1 MTLRMADVAK
11 KANVSEATVSR
22 VFNDKQGVS
31 DKTRAAVLAALD
43 ALGYDRP
50 SLLRGER
57 TRLVGLVLPELQNP
71 IFPLFAEAV
80 AGGIAMRGLTPV
92 LCATAAG
99 GMSEPAFVEMLLQ
112 QQVAGVVFFGGVQG
126 EPEAPHAHFAR
137 LHERKVPVVIV
148 NPTVEGLGF
157 PSVSVDDV
165 AAVELAWGH
174 LRSLG
179 HTRIGIVL
187 GPEGHLPSDR
197 KQRAF
202 DRLVRA
208 DAADVDCATRHAI
221 FSIEG
226 GAAATRQLLDA
237 RMTAGIYASDPL
249 ALGGI
254 REVRRA
260 GLRVPEDFSVVGF
273 DDSPLMACTDPPLT
287 TLRQP
292 IDAMGRAIIALLQD
306 QMDGG
311 SSIATELFFEPE
323 LVVRG
328 SGAPVAGR

>member
-1 MTLRMADVAK
+1 MTRRMADVARR
-11 KANVSEATVSR
+11 ANVSESTVSR
-22 VFNDKQGVS
+22 VFNDKPGVAES
-31 DKTRAAVLAALD
+31 TRAAVLAALD
-43 ALGYDRP
+43 SLGYDRP

-71 IFPLFAEAV
+71 IFPAFAEAV
-80 AGGIAMRGLTPV
+80 ASGIAQRGLTPV

-112 QQVAGVVFFGGVQG
+112 QQVAGVIFFGGVSG
-126 EPEAPHAHFAR
+126 EAEAPHAHFAR

-148 NPTVEGLGF
+148 NATVEGLGF

-165 AAVELAWGH
+165 AAVELAFAH

-179 HTRIGIVL
+179 HERIGAVL

-202 DRLVRA
+202 RRLARA
-208 DAADVDCATRHAI
+208 AGTVDVCPVGHAI

-226 GAAATRQLLDA
+226 GAAATRLLLEH
-237 RMTAGIYASDPL
+237 RVTAVIYASDPL

-254 REVRRA
+254 REARRA

-273 DDSPLMACTDPPLT
+273 DDSPLMACTDPPMT

-292 IDAMGRAIIALLQD
+292 IDAMGRAILALLVD
-306 QMDGG
+306 QIEGG
-311 SSIATELFFEPE
+311 SSIATELQFEPE

-328 SGAPVAGR
+328 TTGSGARS